1 VLDASGKRKRRL
13 AFHSGTSGTI
23 GGDGDQ
29 AIDASHHGI
38 GEDPG
43 GDDIHHP
50 LASTPRYRTPSTTMN
65 CPPPSPPMKGSG
77 GHPPSRV
84 IRPPRSTVDNQQK
97 QQLLE
102 KLKRT
107 ATSSSK
113 RMFKVPVLPPRP
125 TDPIKAPTEDHAS
138 TREERR
144 PGNVDKLSASS
155 SRPTSTVVATSVT
168 QPNPITVKTSVVP
181 QQKKKAQRTAVPR
194 QKPVNPVVQQV
205 SEAEMMF
212 KEFGYTTPEEIEL
225 HKRINKHVNG
235 YLRKACGIP
244 GGTKAYTEAEAATV
258 SSPSFSSSDICR
270 DR

>member
-1 VLDASGKRKRRL
+1 V
-13 AFHSGTSGTI
+13 
-23 GGDGDQ
+23 
-29 AIDASHHGI
+29 AIISI
-38 GEDPG
+38 
-43 GDDIHHP
+43 P
-50 LASTPRYRTPSTTMN
+50 LASTPRYRTASTTMN

-77 GHPPSRV
+77 GHPTSRA

-102 KLKRT
+102 RLKRT
-107 ATSSSK
+107 STSSSK
-113 RMFKVPVLPPRP
+113 AMFKVPVLPPPSTKP
-125 TDPIKAPTEDHAS
+125 TKTPTEDHAS
-138 TREERR
+138 SVEERR
-144 PGNVDKLSASS
+144 PGNVDIQSAST
-155 SRPTSTVVATSVT
+155 SRQTAKVVVPSVA
-168 QPNPITVKTSVVP
+168 QPHPIAVKTSVVP

-258 SSPSFSSSDICR
+258 SLSSVCSSE
-270 DR
+270 

>member
-1 VLDASGKRKRRL
+1 MD
-13 AFHSGTSGTI
+13 
-23 GGDGDQ
+23 
-29 AIDASHHGI
+29 
-38 GEDPG
+38 
-43 GDDIHHP
+43 
-50 LASTPRYRTPSTTMN
+50 

-77 GHPPSRV
+77 GHPTSRV

-107 ATSSSK
+107 STSSSK
-113 RMFKVPVLPPRP
+113 ATFKIPVLPPP
-125 TDPIKAPTEDHAS
+125 STNATKKPTEDRVS
-138 TREERR
+138 SREERR
-144 PGNVDKLSASS
+144 PGNADQLSASS
-155 SRPTSTVVATSVT
+155 SRPMPTVVSPSVAQANT
-168 QPNPITVKTSVVP
+168 TVVKTSVVP
-181 QQKKKAQRTAVPR
+181 QQKKKPQRTSVPR
-194 QKPVNPVVQQV
+194 QKPVKPFVQQV

-258 SSPSFSSSDICR
+258 SPFHSDQLSVHR
-270 DR
+270 